1 MSSCAGRLHS
11 ITLFATM
18 WTHRSCDDYKGQV
31 EREEDDYE
39 TLAVVVVE
47 EEVEWG
53 GRSGRD
59 NIDDWG
65 ERDVG

>member
-1 MSSCAGRLHS
+1 
-11 ITLFATM
+11 M